1 MNTANAQPDRRPT
14 PTADGAQRSPVLV
27 VAGIAFLVL
36 FAAWIPLR
44 QWIVSLFG
52 EENDLAIGLTS
63 AALWLLVFAL
73 VVGAVVWSRTALAS
87 WQTRDLV
94 LTAVIGAVFGVVFS
108 LWTGVYAAFQT
119 VLGPWNDLIGG
130 VWWLPGILVPYIV
143 RKPGAA
149 LVAESLA
156 AFISFLAGSPYGLV
170 GAVITGIIEGQG
182 KEKGFMLTGWRRY
195 DLLTLVL
202 AGVAGATTGFVYLWP
217 IYYLAYSTDGLLIT
231 YAAYVIGVVV
241 LASIAGKLL
250 GDALLATG
258 VLDRFAIGR
267 ERRAKQLPAEF

>member
-1 MNTANAQPDRRPT
+1 MNTANVQPERRP
-14 PTADGAQRSPVLV
+14 AGEGNGAQRTPVMV

-44 QWIVSLFG
+44 QWLVSVFG
-52 EENDLAIGLTS
+52 ESNDLAIGLSS

-73 VVGAVVWSRTALAS
+73 VVAAVVWSRVALS
-87 WQTRDLV
+87 GWETRDLI
-94 LTAVIGAVFGVVFS
+94 LTAVVGAVFGVVFS
-108 LWTGVYAAFQT
+108 LWTGVYTFFGT
-119 VLGPWNDLIGG
+119 FLGPWNDLIGG

-149 LVAESLA
+149 LVAEALA
-156 AFISFLAGSPYGLV
+156 GFISFLAGSPYGFV
-170 GAVITGIIEGQG
+170 GAVIPGIIQG
-182 KEKGFMLTGWRRY
+182 LGMEVVFMLFAWKRY
-195 DLLTLVL
+195 DLFVLIL
-202 AGVAGATTGFVYLWP
+202 AGIAGATTGFVYLWP

-258 VLDRFAIGR
+258 VLDSFAIGR
-267 ERRAKQLPAEF
+267 ETRRKRLPAEF

>member
-1 MNTANAQPDRRPT
+1 MNAANAQPDRRPAG
-14 PTADGAQRSPVLV
+14 ADSPAERTPVLI

-36 FAAWIPLR
+36 FASWIPLR
-44 QWIVSLFG
+44 GWIVSLFG
-52 EENDLAIGLTS
+52 EENDLAIGLMS
-63 AALWLLVFAL
+63 AALWLLVFAV
-73 VVGAVVWSRTALAS
+73 VVGAVIWSRTALS
-87 WQTRDLV
+87 GWQTRDLI
-94 LTAVIGAVFGVVFS
+94 LAAVVGAVFGVVFS
-108 LWTGVYAAFQT
+108 VWTGVYTFFGQF
-119 VLGPWNDLIGG
+119 LGPWNDLIGG

-156 AFISFLAGSPYGLV
+156 AFISFLAGSPYGFV
-170 GAVITGIIEGQG
+170 GAVIPGIIQG
-182 KEKGFMLTGWRRY
+182 LGIEVVFMLWAWKRY

-217 IYYLAYSTDGLLIT
+217 IYYLAYSTDAMLIT

-241 LASIAGKLL
+241 FASIGGKLL

-267 ERRAKQLPAEF
+267 EKREQRLQAEF

>member
-1 MNTANAQPDRRPT
+1 MKTANAQPGGPASTRDALQPT
-14 PTADGAQRSPVLV
+14 PVMV
-27 VAGIAFLVL
+27 VAGIAFLAL
-36 FAAWIPLR
+36 FALWIPLR

-52 EENDLAIGLTS
+52 EENELAVGLTS
-63 AALWLLVFAL
+63 AALWLLVFGL
-73 VVGAVVWSRTALAS
+73 VVAAVMWSRTALAG
-87 WQTRDLV
+87 WETRDLI
-94 LTAVIGAVFGVVFS
+94 LAAVVGAVFGVIFS
-108 LWTGVYAAFQT
+108 LWTGVYAFFGSF
-119 VLGPWNDLIGG
+119 LGPWNDLVGG

-156 AFISFLAGSPYGLV
+156 AFISFLAGSPYGFI
-170 GAVITGIIEGQG
+170 GAVVPGIIQG
-182 KEKGFMLTGWRRY
+182 LGIEVVFMLFAWKRY
-195 DLLTLVL
+195 DLLVLIL

-217 IYYLAYSTDGLLIT
+217 IYYLAYSTEALLIT

-241 LASIAGKLL
+241 LASIAGKIL

-267 ERRAKQLPAEF
+267 EQRQQQLSPEF